1 MAIKA
6 TTTRD
11 LRKNFKKFADDVS
24 DYGDVV
30 LVTRPEK
37 KNVVLLSE
45 KEYNSWQETNY
56 LLSTK
61 ANREALAK
69 GMDDKRG
76 SALDRA
82 KKLLSVSDWANSPKE
97 ISRATGVKYQALLNY
112 RQDLDKLDKASWNTI
127 NELSQLYDIYQ
138 IQKSLPYQDML
149 EVQNQV
155 HKMMN
160 ELRDNH
166 DGTTE
171 NILIDQMERII
182 TSDPNAIYKI
192 YRRLHK
198 Q

>member
-1 MAIKA
+1 MKQNINNPKWNKECLKLMESHLEDELIKNLKHSM
-6 TTTRD
+6 TTYK
-11 LRKNFKKFADDVS
+11 LKNWQDD
-24 DYGDVV
+24 
-30 LVTRPEK
+30 
-37 KNVVLLSE
+37 
-45 KEYNSWQETNY
+45 
-56 LLSTK
+56 
-61 ANREALAK
+61 
-69 GMDDKRG
+69 G

-127 NELSQLYDIYQ
+127 NELSQLYDSYQ

-198 Q
+198 G

>member
-11 LRKNFKKFADDVS
+11 LQKNFKKIADDVS

-97 ISRATGVKYQALLNY
+97 ISRVTGVKYQALLNY

>member
-1 MAIKA
+1 M
-6 TTTRD
+6 
-11 LRKNFKKFADDVS
+11 
-24 DYGDVV
+24 V

>member
-1 MAIKA
+1 MTIKA

-61 ANREALAK
+61 AK

-76 SALDRA
+76 TKR
-82 KKLLSVSDWANSPKE
+82 LSPEQWS
-97 ISRATGVKYQALLNY
+97 
-112 RQDLDKLDKASWNTI
+112 
-127 NELSQLYDIYQ
+127 
-138 IQKSLPYQDML
+138 
-149 EVQNQV
+149 
-155 HKMMN
+155 KMV
-160 ELRDNH
+160 DN
-166 DGTTE
+166 D
-171 NILIDQMERII
+171 D
-182 TSDPNAIYKI
+182 
-192 YRRLHK
+192 
-198 Q
+198 